1 MEGEIIGK
9 LLDDPNRNNRSGQI
23 IGVVKDFNYRPLYDP
38 VKPLVIRVGGGKM
51 MVKFKSDDIRGTVAK
66 LTEEWQT
73 QFGGYPFRYSFMDD
87 NFEALYT
94 KESRFST
101 TIQYFSILAVFIACL
116 GLLGLSSYATES
128 RKKEIG
134 NRKVN
139 GASTLNLLV
148 LLSRDFSK
156 LILTAFIL
164 AIPIAYYFGKVW
176 LDNFA
181 YRVDIG
187 WNIYVISGIIALIL
201 AVVTVSFH
209 TVRAALSN
217 PVDSFRHE

>member
-1 MEGEIIGK
+1 M
-9 LLDDPNRNNRSGQI
+9 
-23 IGVVKDFNYRPLYDP
+23 
-38 VKPLVIRVGGGKM
+38 
-51 MVKFKSDDIRGTVAK
+51 
-66 LTEEWQT
+66 
-73 QFGGYPFRYSFMDD
+73 
-87 NFEALYT
+87 
-94 KESRFST
+94 
-101 TIQYFSILAVFIACL
+101 

-134 NRKVN
+134 IRKVN

-148 LLSRDFSK
+148 LLSKDFSK

-164 AIPIAYYFGKVW
+164 AIPIAYYFGKLW
-176 LDNFA
+176 LDDFA

-209 TVRAALSN
+209 TVRAALRN